1 MSREQL
7 VKRGAMIVIEGADRV
22 GKSTHAD
29 KLIEKLNACNKPVK
43 LMKFPDRTTSIG
55 KLIDTYLKGET
66 KLDDH
71 AIHLLFSAN
80 RWELANDINETLKSG
95 TSIII
100 DRYAFSGV
108 AYSAAKPVSDHRIAA
123 FIRMFYFTQL

>member
-1 MSREQL
+1 MSSEQL

-29 KLIEKLNACNKPVK
+29 KLVEKLIACKKPVK

-55 KLIDTYLKGET
+55 QLINTYLKGET

-80 RWELANDINETLKSG
+80 RWELVDDITKTLNSG

-108 AYSAAKPVSDHRIAA
+108 AYSAAKPVSDW
-123 FIRMFYFTQL
+123 